1 MSSDKKRSTRETTKE
16 KTEKSYEKSKLRAL
30 KKSKVSEVN
39 RDSFDDEVARLE
51 ETLAIVD
58 SEGNPL
64 GFEENQELVWDHSAD
79 KESPTLQVGEFD
91 EVFEEIT
98 QLSSFGC
105 DDTIEGPLPP
115 HVDQQGVIVYGN
127 DKRSL
132 SISVNRVEVG
142 AEEVRSPNFPSRETV
157 FNIPEET
164 EVNNLE
170 RLTTIEETD
179 KMDPGTYQERLK
191 DGKILVRQA
200 KTRIDSFTIED
211 VSLAYR
217 ETYLNR
223 LLEIRTKVETVTD
236 KLDHLIEDLEETSE
250 FDRVAEVND
259 LKKNLVTRLKANEKS
274 VNEEMARLIKEND
287 TSRRCESSKHD

>member
-1 MSSDKKRSTRETTKE
+1 M
-16 KTEKSYEKSKLRAL
+16 
-30 KKSKVSEVN
+30 SEVN
-39 RDSFDDEVARLE
+39 KDSFDDEVARLE

-64 GFEENQELVWDHSAD
+64 GFEENHELVWDHSAD

-157 FNIPEET
+157 FNIPGET

-211 VSLAYR
+211 VSLVDR

-223 LLEIRTKVETVTD
+223 LLEIRTKVEPVTD
-236 KLDHLIEDLEETSE
+236 KLYHLIEDLEENSE
-250 FDRVAEVND
+250 LDRVAEVND

-274 VNEEMARLIKEND
+274 VKEEMAKIIKEND
-287 TSRRCESSKHD
+287 SQAGAASPASDV